1 MTKKFNFIDL
11 DKSKLPVTKGKKVD
25 GFRFYDIEG
34 KAYPSITTVLG
45 MIQRKNKVYKNG
57 EISIGEDVANWEMGT
72 SS

>member
-25 GFRFYDIEG
+25 GFRFYDIEV

-45 MIQRKNKVYKNG
+45 IQRKHNYKSG
-57 EISIGEDVANWEMGT
+57 EISIGERCCQLGNG
-72 SS
+72 

>member
-45 MIQRKNKVYKNG
+45 IQKKAQGYKSG
-57 EISIGEDVANWEMGT
+57 EISIGERCCQLGNE
-72 SS
+72 